1 MSFALDILTIT
12 AVSAGA
18 FFFLAGT
25 VGLLRFP
32 DALTRLHALTKA
44 DNLGLG
50 LVVLGLLPQA
60 GSLRGGL
67 KLICVWLLV
76 LLAGSGAARAQES
89 QEGYYY
95 PKPEVVETYQARVAT
110 LPDSDRSRR
119 LGFVTAL
126 SKEFDARPYPPNYLV
141 FAKGDDADKLIITGM
156 IDGQFNT
163 VFRTRALLADL
174 TASARL
180 TDFFQKN
187 AIAEYATFLDFLKLL
202 GFKEVTVTDG
212 ATFAQQI
219 KIQ

>member
-1 MSFALDILTIT
+1 MRNI
-12 AVSAGA
+12 V
-18 FFFLAGT
+18 LAG
-25 VGLLRFP
+25 
-32 DALTRLHALTKA
+32 LTAF
-44 DNLGLG
+44 
-50 LVVLGLLPQA
+50 
-60 GSLRGGL
+60 
-67 KLICVWLLV
+67 V
-76 LLAGSGAARAQES
+76 LLAGSGAARAQET

-95 PKPEVVETYQARVAT
+95 PKPEVVESYQARVAT

-202 GFKEVTVTDG
+202 GFKQVTVTDG
-212 ATFAQQI
+212 AAFAQQI
-219 KIQ
+219 NIE

>member
-1 MSFALDILTIT
+1 MRNI
-12 AVSAGA
+12 V
-18 FFFLAGT
+18 LAG
-25 VGLLRFP
+25 
-32 DALTRLHALTKA
+32 LTAF
-44 DNLGLG
+44 
-50 LVVLGLLPQA
+50 
-60 GSLRGGL
+60 
-67 KLICVWLLV
+67 V
-76 LLAGSGAARAQES
+76 LLAGSGPARAQES

-95 PKPEVVETYQARVAT
+95 PKPQVVESYQARVAT

-126 SKEFDARPYPPNYLV
+126 SKEFDARPYPPTYLV

-156 IDGQFNT
+156 MDGQFNT

-202 GFKEVTVTDG
+202 GFKQVTVTDG
-212 ATFAQQI
+212 AAFAQQI
-219 KIQ
+219 KIE